1 MKPVKLNIVGLNSF
15 KEEQEI
21 DFTRL
26 SDLGMFGIFGP
37 TGSGKSSILDAMTL
51 ALFGT
56 VVRAERHKQG
66 IVNHSVTRMHVS
78 FTFALGAGQLRRL
91 YRIDRF
97 YRTKDHVSV
106 QNVHSRLTDVTD
118 GGDAVLAERETEVTA
133 CVERLLGIKAEDFT
147 RAVVLPQGSF
157 ADFLQLETGKRRAM
171 LERLFSLERYGRRLT
186 DKLSERFDDANTVF
200 NRLDAEQQSLGQ
212 ISAETLAEAEQQKE
226 YAIGEESAA
235 VRTLAEANAAY
246 EESRLLYALQSEL
259 AEKQAALAAHAAGDG
274 AVDELRQ
281 AVKRADEADEAL
293 TLLTQRDAVA
303 EKLRVADEDCLRLSA
318 EMTGWENQGAVLA
331 GELEAARD
339 ERLRQEP
346 HLIARRVELEA
357 VRTVEEEAANLTVQ
371 AESMGEGVRC
381 QTQELARIRQAAEN
395 LAANLEE
402 LTAAV
407 ITLEKQAAEAQPTAS
422 YRLLLQDGA
431 DLAVRLGQDI
441 EQYRAC
447 QAEYKRRLAKLTDS
461 RTGLAASEKD
471 ALARQQALAA
481 LQAAENAARQNCPAE
496 EDALLRQEVAVAEG
510 QVRIREVEERMA
522 RLAESRAVA
531 GQAEAELRQ
540 AREEEAVWEA
550 ALTAARTAWQ
560 NSHAELTAFLS
571 EDRRAMAAKLAATL
585 EAGSPCP
592 VCGSSHHPRPADPLA
607 EDIGHDDRQVR
618 LRSAA
623 ETLQARMTEAEEARR
638 QAGNRTVSLET
649 RLAGILDGISREE
662 AKLENVRR
670 ALAERYDPPLW
681 NASVADLAAKARME
695 EEGLASVKEQLK
707 AWRSARQEADGRLQ
721 QLQLQVSQDEGILAG
736 CRTALAAAEEDS
748 SQSGEALAAA
758 ENWARET
765 SGRLGDILVKMG
777 RQAGDAM
784 ANIAAMAELR
794 AEAARRD
801 MALEALQSQLETMR
815 SAIGQNR
822 QTLDELYKRE
832 KQQAAD
838 LAALQA
844 RFDEVQARL
853 TDKQSQ
859 VQKVT
864 GGVAAA
870 ILMAATDSS
879 LAALRRA
886 ESDAQERLNGIQTQ
900 RELAAGLLTAR
911 KTQQSGL
918 REMCQE
924 LAASV
929 AAKLVERGF
938 ATEADVHAAWIDKA
952 VREEQRQDIKNHEE
966 QSGILAAQ
974 CAGVAG
980 KLGGRRISETDWQQV
995 VARRDEAVAARD
1007 KATERRITA
1016 EQTHNET
1023 AVRYRRWLELEKQ
1036 LISIRA
1042 KRQDLDTLRR
1052 MTRGN
1057 MLVEFMAQEQMD
1069 VVVRYASDSLKQ
1081 LTNNRYALEL
1091 ASDGSF
1097 IIRDDENAGTRRPVN
1112 TLSGGET
1119 FQTSL
1124 ALALALSIQIQLKGQ
1139 HPLEFFFLDEGF
1151 GSLDQDLL
1159 ETVMASLERLPH
1171 KRLTIGLISHV
1182 GALQQ
1187 RMLRRLIVKSA
1198 EPNGRGTSL
1207 TIEIA

>member
-1 MKPVKLNIVGLNSF
+1 MKPVKLTIAGLNSF

-66 IVNHSVTRMHVS
+66 IVNHSVTKMHVS

-91 YRIDRF
+91 YRIDRL

-106 QNVHSRLTDVTD
+106 QNVHSRLTNVTD
-118 GGDAVLAERETEVTA
+118 GGDVVLAERETEVTS

-157 ADFLQLETGKRRAM
+157 ADFLQLETSKRRAM
-171 LERLFSLERYGRRLT
+171 LERLFSLERYGRRLAE
-186 DKLSERFDDANTVF
+186 KLSERFDDANTVF

-212 ISAETLAEAEQQKE
+212 ISSETLAEAEQQKE
-226 YAIGEESAA
+226 HATQEETAA
-235 VRTLAEANAAY
+235 VRHLAEANAVY
-246 EESRLLYALQSEL
+246 EEKRILYALQSEL
-259 AEKQAALAAHAAGDG
+259 AEKQAILAAHAAGDG
-274 AVDELRQ
+274 AVDEMRR
-281 AVKRADEADEAL
+281 AVKRADEADEVL
-293 TLLTQRDAVA
+293 PLLAQMNTVA
-303 EKLRVADEDCLRLSA
+303 EKLRSADEDCLRLTD
-318 EMTGWENQGAVLA
+318 EMTNLENQGAVVA
-331 GELEAARD
+331 GELEAARE
-339 ERLRQEP
+339 ERFRQEP
-346 HLIARRVELEA
+346 QLIGRRIQLEA
-357 VRTVEEEAANLTVQ
+357 VRTLEEEAANLAVQ
-371 AESMGEGVRC
+371 AESMGEAVICQTMELDGVR
-381 QTQELARIRQAAEN
+381 QTAQEVAAS
-395 LAANLEE
+395 LEE

-407 ITLEKQAAEAQPTAS
+407 TTLEKQAAEAQPTAS

-431 DLAVRLGQDI
+431 DLAGRLDQDI
-441 EQYRAC
+441 EQYRTC
-447 QAEYKRRLAKLTDS
+447 QAEHKHRLNKLTES
-461 RTGLAASEKD
+461 RTGLASSEK
-471 ALARQQALAA
+471 AAMARQQALAA
-481 LQAAENAARQNCPAE
+481 LQAAEDAARQNCPAE
-496 EDALLRQEVAVAEG
+496 EEALLRQEVAVAER
-510 QVRIREVEERMA
+510 QVRIREAKEITT
-522 RLAESRAVA
+522 RLAESRAAA
-531 GQAEAELRQ
+531 GQAETELRQ

-550 ALTAARTAWQ
+550 VLTAARTQWQ
-560 NSHAELTAFLS
+560 NSHAELAAFLG
-571 EDRRAMAAKLAATL
+571 EDRRAMAAKLAASL
-585 EAGSPCP
+585 EADTPCP
-592 VCGSSHHPRPADPLA
+592 VCGSSHHPRPADPFQ
-607 EDIGHDDRQVR
+607 EDTGHDDRQVR

-623 ETLQARMTEAEEARR
+623 ETLQARMTETEEARR

-649 RLAGILDGISREE
+649 RLAGLLDGISREE
-662 AKLENVRR
+662 AKLETVRR
-670 ALAERYDPPLW
+670 SLAEMYDPALW
-681 NASVADLAAKARME
+681 NATVADLAAKARME

-707 AWRSARQEADGRLQ
+707 GWRSARQEADGQLQ
-721 QLQLQVSQDEGILAG
+721 QLKQQVSQDEGILAG
-736 CRTALAAAEEDS
+736 CRTAVAAAEEDS
-748 SQSGEALAAA
+748 SRSGEALAAA
-758 ENWARET
+758 ENRARET

-777 RQAGDAM
+777 RQAGDAL

-815 SAIGQNR
+815 SAIEQNR
-822 QTLDELYKRE
+822 QRTDELHQRE
-832 KQQAAD
+832 KQLAAD

-844 RFDEVQARL
+844 RFGELQTQL
-853 TDKQSQ
+853 TDKLNQ

-870 ILMAATDSS
+870 MLLAATDSS
-879 LAALRRA
+879 LAALRRV

-900 RELAAGLLTAR
+900 REQAAGLLTAR
-911 KTQQSGL
+911 KTLQSGL
-918 REMCQE
+918 QEMTRE
-924 LAASV
+924 LASSV
-929 AAKLVERGF
+929 TAKLAERGF
-938 ATEADVHAAWIDKA
+938 AAEADVHAAWMDKA
-952 VREEQRQDIKNHEE
+952 VREERRQDIKNHDE

-974 CAGVAG
+974 CAAVAA
-980 KLGGRRISETDWQQV
+980 KLGGRHISETDWQQV
-995 VARRDEAVAARD
+995 AAQRDDAVAARE
-1007 KATERRITA
+1007 KAAERRITA
-1016 EQTHNET
+1016 EQTRNET
-1023 AVRYRRWLELEKQ
+1023 AVRYKRWLELEEQ
-1036 LISIRA
+1036 LVTIRA
-1042 KRQDLDTLRR
+1042 KRQHLDTLRR

-1069 VVVRYASDSLKQ
+1069 VVVRYASDSVKQ

-1097 IIRDDENAGTRRPVN
+1097 IIRDDDNAGTRRPVN

-1124 ALALALSIQIQLKGQ
+1124 ALALALSTQIQLKGQ

-1171 KRLTIGLISHV
+1171 ERLTIGLISHV

-1187 RMLRRLIVKSA
+1187 RMLRRLMVKSA
-1198 EPNGRGTSL
+1198 EPNGRGTIL
-1207 TIEIA
+1207 TIDIA